1 MCHQGIERVQG
12 LDRAGGKDYNRRAR
26 LGKVAMSSKP
36 FGLEPSRAKPK
47 PRILLTRDEIEA
59 TVNRLAAEIKKDYRG
74 KSPMLIGVL
83 KGSFMFMADL
93 IRLLDFPL
101 EVEFI
106 RLSSYGRGR
115 ESSGKIK
122 VVQALRSEVKGRD
135 VLIIEDIVDTGLT
148 ISFLLDYLRKKKPAS
163 LKLCALTDKPSRR
176 QTPVTIDYL
185 GFTVP
190 NKFLIGYGLDWDEKF
205 RNLPD
210 ICVLEE

>member
-1 MCHQGIERVQG
+1 
-12 LDRAGGKDYNRRAR
+12 
-26 LGKVAMSSKP
+26 MSSQPELHTLFTK
-36 FGLEPSRAKPK
+36 E
-47 PRILLTRDEIEA
+47 EIEA
-59 TVNRLAAEIKKDYRG
+59 AVKKLAAEIRQDYQD
-74 KSPMLIGVL
+74 KYPLLICVL

-93 IRLLDFPL
+93 IRHLDFPL

-122 VVQALRSEVKGRD
+122 VVQGLRSKVRGREVL
-135 VLIIEDIVDTGLT
+135 VVEDIVDTGLT
-148 ISFLLDYLRKKKPAS
+148 IGFLLDYLRQKKPAS
-163 LKLCALTDKPSRR
+163 LRLCALTDKPSRR
-176 QTPVTIDYL
+176 QVPVTIDYL

-190 NKFLIGYGLDWDEKF
+190 NKFVVGYGLDWDEKF